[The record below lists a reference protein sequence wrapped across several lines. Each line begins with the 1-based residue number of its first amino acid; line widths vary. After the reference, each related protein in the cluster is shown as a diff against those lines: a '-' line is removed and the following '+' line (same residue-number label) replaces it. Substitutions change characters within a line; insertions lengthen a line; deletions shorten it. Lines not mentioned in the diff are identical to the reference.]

1 MRGCIS
7 PGISRRWCFS
17 KKNDG
22 LTRFEFAGGG
32 EGESTVF
39 FSAPLARSKIFLLPQ
54 MKKTLPANENFLQV
68 PAMKVKIF
76 HLRYENFLAR
86 PWRADP
92 VGAPAR

>member
-1 MRGCIS
+1 MPTS
-7 PGISRRWCFS
+7 PNHIRLNVQLKFM
-17 KKNDG
+17 
-22 LTRFEFAGGG
+22 GGG
-32 EGESTVF
+32 AGFPPTFF
-39 FSAPLARSKIFLLPQ
+39 FSAPLARSQIFLLPQ

-68 PAMKVKIF
+68 PAMKVNIF